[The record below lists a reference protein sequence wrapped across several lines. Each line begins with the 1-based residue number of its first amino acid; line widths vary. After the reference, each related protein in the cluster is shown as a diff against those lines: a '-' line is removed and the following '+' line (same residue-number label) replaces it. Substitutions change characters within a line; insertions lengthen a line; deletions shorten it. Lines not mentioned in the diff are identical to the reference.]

1 MVTRLLALVP
11 LVGLSLAAAGC
22 YEDRYQC
29 TMDAQCDLGVGG
41 RCEADGYCSSFDLTC
56 SATHYRYETHAAE
69 LTDVCYDDRAELAN
83 PCAGGQG
90 PALPEGCFA
99 NVCARLPAC
108 CEIGWLDACVQ
119 VAQEECDLAC
129 DTRIAIT
136 ATRSPTTELWDLR
149 WDGSTW
155 QITQRSDLLPPLS
168 WVAPAPGSVEPRLA
182 ATTMATLLVGDAM
195 FPIPP
200 GRTYT
205 SITSVSFD
213 RHQVDT
219 IAAGYFVD
227 VTTSGTDLYDL
238 PDGTMRTSTVAGLYL
253 AWGDTNRDSF
263 PDGVATGGNGN
274 VYRFLENADDGMY
287 SRKVVNQT
295 ASNLTG
301 GPTPGAP
308 PLRSID
314 WLDLNGDTRL
324 DLAVFGMSIRVHETA
339 EALRD
344 QPDLELDCSPPTMA
358 RACAAD
364 PEPDLEQMAFVGAGL
379 PTRDGAS
386 LVFAQFPDRKLW
398 RAKQMDATLSAT
410 QMPFPND
417 GCRCIQTCDD
427 TKCPGANCTCT
438 YDCSSCVPVLAIVSR
453 DLDADKKLDL
463 VAIDAKLRIYTAM
476 AAQNFAWGAPTQ
488 IPTTITQPFFSIGTS
503 VSGAP
508 R

>member
-1 MVTRLLALVP
+1 MR
-11 LVGLSLAAAGC
+11 LAAVAALGLVVAAGAGC

-29 TMDAQCDLGVGG
+29 TTDSQCDLGVGG
-41 RCEADGYCSSFDLTC
+41 RCETDGYCTSYDPTC
-56 SATHYRYETHAAE
+56 TATHYRYASHAAE
-69 LTDVCYDDRAELAN
+69 LTDACYDDRAELAN

-108 CEIGWLDACVQ
+108 CEVGWFDSCVQ

-149 WDGSTW
+149 WDGSAW
-155 QITQRSDLLPPLS
+155 KITSNGELLPPLS
-168 WVAPAPGSVEPRLA
+168 WVAPAPGSVEPRLSG
-182 ATTMATLLVGDAM
+182 TTASSLVVGDTM
-195 FPIPP
+195 LPIPP

-213 RHQVDT
+213 RDQTDT
-219 IAAGYFVD
+219 IAAGYSID
-227 VTTSGTDLYDL
+227 TTTAGIDLYSL
-238 PDGTMRTSTVAGLYL
+238 PEGTMRASTVAGLYL
-253 AWGDTNRDSF
+253 TWGDTNRDSF
-263 PDGVATGGNGN
+263 PDGIATGGNGN
-274 VYRFLENADDGMY
+274 VYRFLENFDDGMY
-287 SRKVVNQT
+287 SRKLVNQT

-308 PLRSID
+308 PVRSID
-314 WLDLNGDTRL
+314 WLDLNGDTQL
-324 DLAVFGMSIRVHETA
+324 DLAAFGMSIRVHETA

-344 QPDLELDCSPPTMA
+344 QPEFELDCSPPSTA

-364 PEPDLEQMAFVGAGL
+364 PEPDLEQMAFVGAAL
-379 PTRDGAS
+379 PTRDAPS
-386 LVFAQFPDRKLW
+386 LVFAQYPDRKLW
-398 RAKQMDATLSAT
+398 RARQMDTTLTAT
-410 QMPFPND
+410 QLPFPND
-417 GCRCIQTCDD
+417 GCRCIETCDN
-427 TKCPGANCTCT
+427 TKCPGGGCTCT

-463 VAIDAKLRIYTAM
+463 VAIDAKLRIYTAL
-476 AAQNFAWGAPTQ
+476 AAQSFAWSAPTQ
-488 IPTTITQPFFSIGTS
+488 IPTATTGVFFSVGTS